1 VNRMEGGRGEWGGRR
16 EYSRLHLNR
25 LLLCDVFYP
34 LRSIH
39 RIQSLEPKLST
50 PTGQGLNNP
59 STISTSDKKPD
70 MLVADLVT

>member
-1 VNRMEGGRGEWGGRR
+1 MNRTESRKGGVGRW
-16 EYSRLHLNR
+16 YPRLHLNG

-59 STISTSDKKPD
+59 STISTSHKKPD
-70 MLVADLVT
+70 VLGTDLVT